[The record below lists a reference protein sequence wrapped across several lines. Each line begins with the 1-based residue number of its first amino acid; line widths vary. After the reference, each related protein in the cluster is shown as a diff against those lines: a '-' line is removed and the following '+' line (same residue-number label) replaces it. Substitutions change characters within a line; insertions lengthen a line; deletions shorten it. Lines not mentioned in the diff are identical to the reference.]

1 MSRATILG
9 LVGGLAVAGCGS
21 ALAQVVH
28 GPGPSVQ
35 LNTGI
40 SLNGNSITVKG
51 KCVSVSG
58 TTATITCPGT
68 YVISGSL
75 TDGRI
80 IVNSKGAGLVR
91 LVLNGVNISSSVS
104 APIYVKQAAQTEI
117 VLADGS
123 VNVVSDPPAYV
134 YDDPVAMEP
143 NAAVFSDDALVVSGT
158 GTLTVAAHFNDG
170 IASKDSLL
178 INGGILNVSAVD
190 DGIRGKDSLIVND
203 ADLYLNVGGDGLKAD
218 NEVDANLGGLSIL
231 DGDFHIT
238 CGGDAISAAK
248 VANIGGGTFTVLAG
262 GGHTVTI
269 PTTASAKGVKGGTGV
284 TIGGGTFNID
294 AADDGVH
301 SNTNLTISGGS
312 LTIATNSS
320 TTAGYGDAVH
330 AEATTTITGG
340 TINITACYEGIE
352 GANVAI
358 SNANVHVVSS
368 DDAITSDG
376 AVNIASGTYTIV
388 SGGGHTVTIP
398 STASAK
404 GIKGLASVTIGG
416 GTFTMDCADDG
427 VHSNNAIVINGGTMT
442 IATNSSASASY
453 GDGLHS
459 DVSLDI
465 NGGSVTV
472 NPCYEGAEASHI
484 TINNG
489 TLRVTST
496 DDGVNASGGTS
507 NWIHINGG
515 YVVVNASGDGIDS
528 NGAITMSG
536 GTVLVNG
543 PTADNNAPLDYDTT
557 FQISG
562 GLLIAS
568 GSAGMAQAPSS
579 SSTQRSVKITYSASK
594 TAGTMA
600 HIQATNTGADIVT
613 WVPSKQYRS
622 LVVSSPALTSGLS
635 CQLYRGGTST
645 GTLLDGLY
653 TGGVYTPGTLT
664 NTFTT
669 TNIVTNVSAP

>member
-1 MSRATILG
+1 MARRTILTV
-9 LVGGLAVAGCGS
+9 VGGLAVLGCGS

-28 GPGPSVQ
+28 GPGPAVELSTRIN
-35 LNTGI
+35 LND
-40 SLNGNSITVKG
+40 NSISVTG
-51 KCVSVSG
+51 KFVSVSG
-58 TTATITCPGT
+58 TVATITAPGT
-68 YVISGSL
+68 YVVSGLL

-80 IVNSKGAGLVR
+80 IVNSQRAGRVR
-91 LVLNGVNISSSVS
+91 IILNGASISSSVS
-104 APIYVKQAAQTEI
+104 APIYVKQSALTEV

-123 VNVVSDPPAYV
+123 VNFISDPSTYV

-143 NAAVFSDDALVVSGT
+143 NAALFSDDALVVSGT
-158 GTLTVAAHFNDG
+158 GSLTVAAHFNDG
-170 IASKDSLL
+170 IAGKDTLL
-178 INGGILNVSAVD
+178 INGGVLNVSAVD
-190 DGIRGKDSLIVND
+190 DGIRGKDSLVVND
-203 ADLYLNVGGDGLKAD
+203 ADVTLNVGGDGLKAD
-218 NEVDANLGGLSIL
+218 NEVDANLGAISIAN
-231 DGDFHIT
+231 GDFHIT

-248 VANIGGGTFTVLAG
+248 TVGIGGGTFAILAG

-269 PTTASAKGVKGGTGV
+269 PTTASAKGVKGVTGV
-284 TIGGGTFNID
+284 AIGGGTISID
-294 AADDGVH
+294 AADDGLH
-301 SNTNLTISGGS
+301 SNANVSVNGGAI
-312 LTIATNSS
+312 TIATNSS

-330 AEATTTITGG
+330 ADATTTITGG
-340 TINITACYEGIE
+340 TINITTCYEGIE
-352 GANVAI
+352 GANIAI
-358 SNANVHVVSS
+358 SNADVHVVSS
-368 DDAITSDG
+368 DDAITADG
-376 AVNIASGTYTIV
+376 SVNIASGTITIV

-398 STASAK
+398 TTASAK
-404 GIKGLASVTIGG
+404 GIKGLAGVTIGG

-442 IATNSSASASY
+442 IATNSSTSASY

-465 NGGSVTV
+465 NGGSITV
-472 NPCYEGAEASHI
+472 NPSYEGAEASHI

-543 PTADNNAPLDYDTT
+543 PTADNNAAIDYDTT

-562 GLLIAS
+562 GLLVAA

-579 SSTQRSVKITYSASK
+579 NSTQRSVKITYSAAK

-600 HIQATNTGADIVT
+600 HIQATSGGADILT
-613 WVPSKQYRS
+613 FVPSKQYRS
-622 LVVSSPALTSGLS
+622 LVVSSPAFTSGLS
-635 CQLYRGGTST
+635 CQLYRGGSST

>member
-1 MSRATILG
+1 MARRTILSV
-9 LVGGLAVAGCGS
+9 VGGLAVLGCGS
-21 ALAQVVH
+21 ALGQVVD
-28 GPGPSVQ
+28 GPGPAVEFSTRIN
-35 LNTGI
+35 LH
-40 SLNGNSITVKG
+40 GNSISVKG
-51 KCVSVSG
+51 KFVSVSG
-58 TTATITCPGT
+58 TVATITAPGT
-68 YVISGSL
+68 YIVTGSL

-80 IVNSKGAGLVR
+80 IVDSHGAGRVR
-91 LVLNGVNISSSVS
+91 IILNGVTISSSVS
-104 APIYVKQAAQTEI
+104 APIYVKQSALTEI

-123 VNVVSDPPAYV
+123 VNVISDPSTYV

-143 NAAVFSDDALVVSGT
+143 NAALFSDDALVVSGT
-158 GTLTVAAHFNDG
+158 GSLSVAAHFNDG
-170 IASKDSLL
+170 IASKDSLI
-178 INGGILNVSAVD
+178 INGGVLNVSAID
-190 DGIRGKDSLIVND
+190 DGIRGKDSLIVNNG
-203 ADLYLNVGGDGLKAD
+203 LMTLNVGGDGLKAD
-218 NEVDANLGGLSIL
+218 NEVDAILGAITITN
-231 DGDFHIT
+231 GDFHIT

-248 VANIGGGTFTVLAG
+248 TVDIGGGTFTILAG

-269 PTTASAKGVKGGTGV
+269 PTTASAKGIKGVTGV
-284 TIGGGTFNID
+284 TIGGGTLNID
-294 AADDGVH
+294 AADDGLH
-301 SNTNLTISGGS
+301 SNANVGVNAGAI
-312 LTIATNSS
+312 TIATNNS
-320 TTAGYGDAVH
+320 TSAGYGDAVH
-330 AEATTTITGG
+330 ADATTSITGG
-340 TINITACYEGIE
+340 TVNITACYEGIE
-352 GANVAI
+352 GANIAI
-358 SNANVHVVSS
+358 SNADVHVVSS
-368 DDAITSDG
+368 NDAITADG
-376 AVNIASGTYTIV
+376 SVNIASGTFTLV

-398 STASAK
+398 STSSAK

-427 VHSNNAIVINGGTMT
+427 VHSNNAVVINGGTMT
-442 IATNSSASASY
+442 IATNSSTSASY

-465 NGGSVTV
+465 NGGTITV
-472 NPCYEGAEASHI
+472 NPSYEGAEASHI
-484 TINNG
+484 TITNG

-496 DDGVNASGGTS
+496 DDGINASGGTS

-562 GLLIAS
+562 GLLVAA

-579 SSTQRSVKITYSASK
+579 SSTQRSIKITYSAAK
-594 TAGTMA
+594 AAGTMA
-600 HIQATNTGADIVT
+600 HIQKTSGGADILT
-613 WVPSKQYRS
+613 FVPSKQYRS
-622 LVVSSPALTSGLS
+622 LVVSSPAFTSGLS
-635 CQLYRGGTST
+635 CQLYRGGTSS
-645 GTLLDGLY
+645 GMLLDGLY